1 MATINLKTAA
11 DALQPL
17 PDTEYTI
24 EGVIAEG
31 TVGVL
36 VGESG
41 DGKSYAMMSASGDI
55 ALGELFLGHKVKQGP
70 VLYIDEESN
79 EKLFQRRLQKVLA
92 GLCGDENTPFNYT
105 SLAGFDLRKS
115 ADQTQLKN
123 LIIQTG
129 AVFVVIDALM
139 DVMPGAD
146 ENSVKDIMPVFR
158 AVRKIANDTK
168 CSILFIHHLN
178 KTGTFRGSS
187 AIKGAVDY
195 MIGVKKEGNYITFS
209 TEKARDTEPFEFTG
223 KMIFTNDEFRLTSSP
238 KIPYGKAEL
247 FALKYLS
254 ENPKSTVNEITQAKP
269 NDIQPGSI
277 RQAIITLTT
286 KAMVLRVDQGGNG
299 VAGIYDLTRDG
310 QKVGLEKGWIND
322 PWIAASLAS

>member
-1 MATINLKTAA
+1 M
-11 DALQPL
+11 
-17 PDTEYTI
+17 
-24 EGVIAEG
+24 
-31 TVGVL
+31 
-36 VGESG
+36 G
-41 DGKSYAMMSASGDI
+41 D
-55 ALGELFLGHKVKQGP
+55 EFLSHKVKQGP
-70 VLYIDEESN
+70 ILYIDEESN
-79 EKLFQRRLQKVLA
+79 ENLYQRRLQKVLA
-92 GLCGDENTPFNYT
+92 GVCGNETTPFFYT
-105 SLAGFDLRKS
+105 SLAGFDLRKKE
-115 ADQTQLKN
+115 DQKQLKD
-123 LIIQTG
+123 LVVGTG

-195 MIGVKKEGNYITFS
+195 MIGVKKEGNYITFK

-223 KMIFTNDEFRLTSSP
+223 KMIFTNDEFMLTSSQ

-254 ENPKSTVNEITQAKP
+254 ANSKSTVNEITQAKP

-277 RQAIITLTT
+277 RQAIITLTN
-286 KAMVLRVDQGGNG
+286 KAMVLRVDSGGNG
-299 VAGIYDLTRDG
+299 VAGIYDLTWDG
-310 QKVGLEKGWIND
+310 QKVGIEKGWIND
-322 PWIAASLAS
+322 PWIEANLA